1 MMKKENASKTEI
13 ETYEDKHDK
22 GCSQVGTSGHP
33 HTDKAVVFTCHH
45 IPQVTY
51 RINRSQLTHTD
62 KAVVFT
68 SHNIPQVTY
77 GINRSQLTPITYPF
91 SFTPCLFIYLSVS
104 FTSVILISV

>member
-51 RINRSQLTHTD
+51 RINRSQLTHITG
-62 KAVVFT
+62 
-68 SHNIPQVTY
+68 NLQNNQVTNDSY
-77 GINRSQLTPITYPF
+77 NVTIQLY
-91 SFTPCLFIYLSVS
+91 SLS
-104 FTSVILISV
+104 IHLPLC